1 MGYLKDKILEKVAT
15 SEDNIVFEEAVYNVA
30 SQAFSKVMREVFEDL
45 DKRLVAKMHADG
57 YTMERKEPRHIQFL
71 FGDVYFERRLWKK
84 DKKYVYPL
92 DELMGFLPRLRYS
105 PLVQAKLSELATSS
119 EFRKVSKAVRSEEHT
134 S

>member
-84 DKKYVYPL
+84 DKKYVYPF
-92 DELMGFLPRLRYS
+92 D
-105 PLVQAKLSELATSS
+105 
-119 EFRKVSKAVRSEEHT
+119 
-134 S
+134 

>member
-57 YTMERKEPRHIQFL
+57 YTM
-71 FGDVYFERRLWKK
+71 
-84 DKKYVYPL
+84 
-92 DELMGFLPRLRYS
+92 
-105 PLVQAKLSELATSS
+105 
-119 EFRKVSKAVRSEEHT
+119 
-134 S
+134 